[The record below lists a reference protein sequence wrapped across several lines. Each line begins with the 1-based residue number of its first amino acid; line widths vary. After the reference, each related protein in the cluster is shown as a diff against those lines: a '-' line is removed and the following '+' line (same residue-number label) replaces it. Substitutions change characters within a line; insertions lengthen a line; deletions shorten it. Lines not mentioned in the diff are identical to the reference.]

1 MQLGTLAAFT
11 VLLVYFLDNRYRVLP
26 QSIHRHLPA
35 HHDGLVIVD
44 IVVKT
49 CSALSLITGCSLDP
63 NLWHRVEKDLYLN
76 KAWASSAYVHI
87 QRKKEEELL
96 PGDKVVID
104 VRISR
109 LDPANS
115 EKDQGDK
122 RWESRT
128 AGIWLRRTSKRHASD
143 SQQAVTAVDV
153 LFGADAVE
161 PRLGWEIKDT
171 PLLLETSGE
180 TQEAR
185 LSIRKGLAVK
195 LEKPSLRVNKD
206 GRYKI
211 MQVSDMHLST
221 GTGDCRDA
229 EPKKHNGGKCDADSR
244 TLEFVGKML
253 DQEKPDLVVLSGDQV
268 NGETAPDAQSVC
280 KICDLLRTIL
290 ISSRL
295 SSNLQSSLYD
305 GRYHLQQSL
314 VITTTKALWNVPLS
328 CL

>member
-1 MQLGTLAAFT
+1 
-11 VLLVYFLDNRYRVLP
+11 
-26 QSIHRHLPA
+26 
-35 HHDGLVIVD
+35 
-44 IVVKT
+44 
-49 CSALSLITGCSLDP
+49 
-63 NLWHRVEKDLYLN
+63 
-76 KAWASSAYVHI
+76 
-87 QRKKEEELL
+87 
-96 PGDKVVID
+96 
-104 VRISR
+104 

-115 EKDQGDK
+115 EKGQGDK

-161 PRLGWEIKDT
+161 PRPGWEIKDT

-195 LEKPSLRVNKD
+195 LEKPALRVNKD

-229 EPKKHNGGKCDADSR
+229 EPKNHNGGKCDADSR

-268 NGETAPDAQSVC
+268 NGETAPDAPSVGE
-280 KICDLLRTIL
+280 LHE
-290 ISSRL
+290 SSRTML
-295 SSNLQSSLYD
+295 IDPGCVQI
-305 GRYHLQQSL
+305 RR
-314 VITTTKALWNVPLS
+314 ALHTSENPICHDLWEP
-328 CL
+328 